1 VGFEGGFEL
10 ATHDREA
17 QVLRSQDGRSLP
29 YDFAVMIP
37 SHQAPEVIRNSPLAA
52 ANGYMDVVLPS
63 MQSPLYENVYGS
75 GDVVAPTIGLGMAG
89 VFAHFQADHVAT
101 EIMDDMRGAF
111 MGELYNMVGVC
122 VMDTGY
128 MGAAV
133 WCDFTDKLYGWP
145 STPIAGCSAVCAP
158 SERSRSPSKNGG
170 SRISSALVMQSARK
184 EHPVTANGSTQLSDV
199 EREAYDAIVAR
210 VAQSSDGLFQ
220 ALDLVDSL
228 ADSGTLAALNAIF
241 EDFDENFSALTRPDL
256 MGMVANLMMVMG
268 VLSQLKYEPFFNLAM
283 HTAPDL
289 NKAYDNS
296 HDRPEK
302 MSMREMMGMMRS
314 PEFASAMR
322 TLDVVLKSQQ
332 GSPN

>member
-1 VGFEGGFEL
+1 
-10 ATHDREA
+10 
-17 QVLRSQDGRSLP
+17 
-29 YDFAVMIP
+29 M
-37 SHQAPEVIRNSPLAA
+37 
-52 ANGYMDVVLPS
+52 
-63 MQSPLYENVYGS
+63 
-75 GDVVAPTIGLGMAG
+75 
-89 VFAHFQADHVAT
+89 
-101 EIMDDMRGAF
+101 
-111 MGELYNMVGVC
+111 
-122 VMDTGY
+122 
-128 MGAAV
+128 
-133 WCDFTDKLYGWP
+133 
-145 STPIAGCSAVCAP
+145 
-158 SERSRSPSKNGG
+158 
-170 SRISSALVMQSARK
+170 
-184 EHPVTANGSTQLSDV
+184 TANGSTQLSDV

-289 NKAYDNS
+289 NKAYDDS